1 MTVDLIVSKKTMKKT
16 KNEHQKAGKIIQ
28 IQKYLNKKNP
38 SQRIIRQETGPHQLA
53 NARPYEKVRR
63 IFLARY

>member
-1 MTVDLIVSKKTMKKT
+1 MDLIVSKKTIKNLKQNTKKLEKSYKIKSIST
-16 KNEHQKAGKIIQ
+16 KVNV
-28 IQKYLNKKNP
+28 

-53 NARPYEKVRR
+53 NARPEEKGRK